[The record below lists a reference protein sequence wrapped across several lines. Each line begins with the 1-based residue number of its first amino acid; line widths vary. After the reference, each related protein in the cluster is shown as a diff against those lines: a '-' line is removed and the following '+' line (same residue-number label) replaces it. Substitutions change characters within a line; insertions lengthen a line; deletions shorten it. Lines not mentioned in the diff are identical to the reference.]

1 MEQKCKL
8 TSKKRKNSSL
18 AKKKSLVGLIPGF
31 IELTVSSHYVI
42 GQYTF
47 FKEMALRA
55 AAQGPPMEKSP
66 LN

>member
-1 MEQKCKL
+1 MQVYQQKTEKFFF
-8 TSKKRKNSSL
+8 SGKKR
-18 AKKKSLVGLIPGF
+18 LVGLTPGF